1 MKQSCEIIKDLIPL
15 CSEGICSDESKHD
28 VEEHIK
34 ECEKCRI
41 LYEHAPESQN
51 CAPIETPDKYTTLK
65 KTNILFRK
73 LTIRSAVLVILIL
86 VFAVIVGR
94 LMFAQIVKGEE
105 MRSFETIAQSYEVKK
120 VTKLILDGNFEEAI
134 DYIAADQ
141 DEISLTDP
149 QNADNIRNIYVRT
162 LSEAYENAFADKKV
176 SDISVSTKYQTSIS
190 MKPRPVST
198 AVVKLNDGNKLELS
212 FFKYSN
218 GRYLVTVSSFSE
230 CSDSLND
237 FINALDFANIS
248 NTTYKRY
255 WTESALS
262 KTGSTSHASSLYL
275 HCFSDECKEAASEG
289 VNAFIDAG
297 FRVTEATLS
306 DIRYDSKNDS
316 LYHVLSMSAADDI
329 GTAAMSCR
337 LYIVSDGIVSP
348 DRDNIQIFT
357 NGCSDDL
364 TIALKGFFGT

>member
-41 LYEHAPESQN
+41 LYEHVPESQN
-51 CAPIETPDKYTTLK
+51 GAPIETPDKYTTLK

-73 LTIRSAVLVILIL
+73 LTLRSAVLVILIL
-86 VFAVIVGR
+86 VLAVIVGR
-94 LMFAQIVKGEE
+94 LMFAQIVKGED

-162 LSEAYENAFADKKV
+162 LSEAYENAFAGKKV

-262 KTGSTSHASSLYL
+262 KTGSTAHASSLYL

-306 DIRYDSKNDS
+306 DIRYDSENDS

-337 LYIVSDGIVSP
+337 LYIESDGIVSP
-348 DRDNIQIFT
+348 ERNNIQIFT
-357 NGCSDDL
+357 NGCSDAL
-364 TIALKGFFGT
+364 AIALKGFFGT